1 MPLYSIFSRMVLQP
15 CDMAVAAV
23 DRQADQFAVQRPEL
37 LGTRPESEYF
47 GGADRGEIGR
57 VAEKNHPFA
66 LVIVREA
73 DLPLG
78 GHGLECRNRLAEPRH
93 LLFVLFH
100 KSEFLKVYTRTCKVD
115 ALPEFIFQDTEFAGT
130 LSADFPPHTEAYTQT
145 AFSDRRNGIS
155 GLLNKIKR
163 TSDFIPPERFV
174 YLREEPLNP

>member
-1 MPLYSIFSRMVLQP
+1 M
-15 CDMAVAAV
+15 
-23 DRQADQFAVQRPEL
+23 
-37 LGTRPESEYF
+37 
-47 GGADRGEIGR
+47 
-57 VAEKNHPFA
+57 AEKNHPFA
-66 LVIVREA
+66 LVIVRKA

-145 AFSDRRNGIS
+145 AFSDRR
-155 GLLNKIKR
+155 
-163 TSDFIPPERFV
+163 TAFPDF
-174 YLREEPLNP
+174 